1 MFDLIIACFIG
12 IAIGTCTGM
21 IPGIHVNTA
30 GAIMFAS
37 SGFLLGFLSAEFL
50 CVIFVAMSI
59 AHALIEFVPSMLL
72 GVPEEGTA
80 TSILPGHRMVLEG
93 RSKEAIRIVSVGG
106 FGAIVVVI
114 IMLPIFSVVLPF
126 LQGISKPYTLIILTL
141 VSIYMIYRLSN
152 GKIAFFWS
160 LLLFV
165 LSGILGWIMLQ
176 TPISSGISLMCTFSG
191 LFGISTILFSLNDS
205 SSIPHQNKFYDL
217 IIDKDTIKSIFA
229 GGTAGAILGFL
240 PGFGPAQGSIIAQG
254 VCGTS
259 DEGDDTKNFLLAN
272 SGLNTS
278 DTLFSLIAIYLI
290 GNPRSGIAV
299 YMSYLISEF
308 TLAHLM
314 IFTFASLI
322 AVSISLI
329 ICLKLGDSF
338 SNLMQGIDYKKL
350 SIAVIVLMIAI
361 LYIFAIVY
369 EGPILYLTLALITTT
384 AMGLLPHYLGVSK
397 SHLMGVLIL
406 PAIIIYMQMFM

>member
-1 MFDLIIACFIG
+1 MIDLVIACFIG

-21 IPGIHVNTA
+21 VPGIHVNTA

-37 SGFLLGFLSAEFL
+37 SAFLLSFLSPEFL
-50 CVIFVAMSI
+50 CVVMVAMSI

-80 TSILPGHRMVLEG
+80 SSVLPGHRMVLEG

-114 IMLPIFSVVLPF
+114 LMLPIFAVALPF
-126 LQGISKPYTLIILTL
+126 LQNISKPYTWMILSVASVL
-141 VSIYMIYRLSN
+141 MIYKLSN
-152 GKIAFFWS
+152 GRLAFFWS
-160 LLLFV
+160 MLLFI
-165 LSGILGWIMLQ
+165 LSGILGWVMLQ

-205 SSIPHQNKFYDL
+205 SSIPHQNKFYDFE
-217 IIDKDTIKSIFA
+217 IDMDTIKSIFA

-254 VCGTS
+254 ACGTS
-259 DEGDDTKNFLLAN
+259 DDGDDTKNFLLAN

-308 TLAHLM
+308 TIAHLM

-322 AVSISLI
+322 AVSISLM

-338 SNLMQGIDYKKL
+338 SNLMQGVDYKKL
-350 SIAVIVLMIAI
+350 SIAVILLMI
-361 LYIFAIVY
+361 V
-369 EGPILYLTLALITTT
+369 ILYLFAFLYEAPIFYLTLGLITST

-406 PAIIIYMQMFM
+406 PAIIIYMQMFI

>member
-1 MFDLIIACFIG
+1 MSNINLLPWREELQRRRNSSFYMSAG
-12 IAIGTCTGM
+12 IA
-21 IPGIHVNTA
+21 
-30 GAIMFAS
+30 F
-37 SGFLLGFLSAEFL
+37 
-50 CVIFVAMSI
+50 VIA
-59 AHALIEFVPSMLL
+59 ALIGAVAWWYADQLVQQEQSRIDRLNQEIVKLDAKLETINGLKAEIDSMKQRMDTITRLQESRNQAVHLLNDLPTFVGS
-72 GVPEEGTA
+72 GVY
-80 TSILPGHRMVLEG
+80 LD
-93 RSKEAIRIVSVGG
+93 KVS
-106 FGAIVVVI
+106 
-114 IMLPIFSVVLPF
+114 
-126 LQGISKPYTLIILTL
+126 
-141 VSIYMIYRLSN
+141 LSN
-152 GKIAFFWS
+152 GKVAFLWS
-160 LLLFV
+160 LLLFI
-165 LSGILGWIMLQ
+165 LSGILGWVMLQ

-205 SSIPHQNKFYDL
+205 SSIPHQNKYYDL
-217 IIDKDTIKSIFA
+217 FIDRDAIKSIFA

-254 VCGTS
+254 ACGAS
-259 DEGDDTKNFLLAN
+259 DESDDTKNFLLAN

-322 AVSISLI
+322 AVSISLM
-329 ICLKLGDSF
+329 ICLKLGDGF

-350 SIAVIVLMIAI
+350 SITVILLMIVI
-361 LYIFAIVY
+361 LYAFAIIY

-406 PAIIIYMQMFM
+406 PAIIIYMQMYI